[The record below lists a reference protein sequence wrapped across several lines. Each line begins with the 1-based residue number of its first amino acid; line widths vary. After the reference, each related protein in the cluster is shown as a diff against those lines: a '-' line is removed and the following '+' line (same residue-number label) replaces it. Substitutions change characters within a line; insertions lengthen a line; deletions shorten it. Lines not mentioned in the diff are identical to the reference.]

1 MGLIISLPVQMAA
14 TCFSSMLGSC
24 CSSSLSSLGTLT
36 SSSLMTRITYALW
49 LLVNSVISWVSMSTN
64 KSILW
69 PDKSCTSTGECGFFT
84 VHRLNF
90 ALGMMHIILAFIM
103 INIKSTADARAKLQ
117 NGAWSFKFIFYLLLI
132 LFAYWIPNEF
142 YIWFSKWVSVPSGF
156 VFILIGLVLLVDF
169 AHEWAETCIQNVE
182 LEDERSSLW
191 RKLLIGSTSLMYI
204 GSAVMMVV
212 MFTLF
217 CHDGCDMNRSSAT
230 INVALS
236 VIVSLASIHPRVQ
249 EFNPK
254 CGLAQSSMVSVYCT
268 YLTMSA
274 MASEP
279 DDKFCNPL
287 VRTSNTRKFST
298 VLGALFTFIAIA
310 YTTTRAAAN
319 NALRGSSGAISLYD
333 DDVEYSGIGETRN
346 QLRLQAI
353 KQAVEEGAL
362 PQSALLDYEA
372 EQQRMHVNDSGRE
385 DGDDDEFNVT
395 KYNYSLFHFIFF
407 LATQWIVILLTINV
421 TQDDVGDFIPVGRT
435 YFYSWVKIISAWI
448 CYGLYG
454 WTLFAPIVMPERF
467 EYDY

>member
-1 MGLIISLPVQMAA
+1 M
-14 TCFSSMLGSC
+14 
-24 CSSSLSSLGTLT
+24 
-36 SSSLMTRITYALW
+36 
-49 LLVNSVISWVSMSTN
+49 
-64 KSILW
+64 
-69 PDKSCTSTGECGFFT
+69 
-84 VHRLNF
+84 
-90 ALGMMHIILAFIM
+90 
-103 INIKSTADARAKLQ
+103 
-117 NGAWSFKFIFYLLLI
+117 
-132 LFAYWIPNEF
+132 
-142 YIWFSKWVSVPSGF
+142 
-156 VFILIGLVLLVDF
+156 VDF
-169 AHEWAETCIQNVE
+169 AHEWAETCIQHVE
-182 LEDERSSLW
+182 QEDENSGFW
-191 RKLLIGSTSLMYI
+191 RKLLIWSTSLMYS
-204 GSAVMMVV
+204 GSVIMMVV
-212 MFTLF
+212 MFVLF

-230 INVALS
+230 INVILS
-236 VIVSLASIHPRVQ
+236 LVVSVASIHPRVQ

-279 DDKFCNPL
+279 DDKLCNPL

-319 NALRGSSGAISLYD
+319 NALSVRSGAISLYD
-333 DDVEYSGIGETRN
+333 DDVEYSGVGESRN

-372 EQQRMHVNDSGRE
+372 EQQRMLMH
-385 DGDDDEFNVT
+385 DGSASSEDDEFHVT

-454 WTLFAPIVMPERF
+454 WTLFAPIIMPDRF
-467 EYDY
+467 EYEF

>member
-1 MGLIISLPVQMAA
+1 MIVSLPMQMAA
-14 TCFSSMLGSC
+14 TCFSSMVGSC
-24 CSSSLSSLGTLT
+24 CSSSLSSLGSLT
-36 SSSLMTRITYALW
+36 SSSLMVRITYALW
-49 LLVNSVISWVSMSTN
+49 LLFNSVVSWISMSAN

-69 PDKSCTSTGECGFFT
+69 PGKSCTSTGECGFFT

-90 ALGMMHIILAFIM
+90 ALGMMHLILAAIM
-103 INIKSTADARAKLQ
+103 VNIKSTKDARATLQ
-117 NGAWSFKFIFYLLLI
+117 NKAWTFKFIFYLLLI
-132 LFAYWIPNEF
+132 VLAYWIPNEF
-142 YIWFSKWVSVPSGF
+142 YIWFSRWVSVPSGF
-156 VFILIGLVLLVDF
+156 LFILIGVVLLVDF
-169 AHEWAETCIQNVE
+169 AHEWAETCIQHVE
-182 LEDERSSLW
+182 QEDENSGFW
-191 RKLLIGSTSLMYI
+191 RKLLIWSTSLMYS
-204 GSAVMMVV
+204 GSVIMMVV
-212 MFTLF
+212 MFVLF

-230 INVALS
+230 INVILS
-236 VIVSLASIHPRVQ
+236 LVVSVASIHPRVQ

-279 DDKFCNPL
+279 DDKLCNPL

-319 NALRGSSGAISLYD
+319 NALSVRSGAISLYD
-333 DDVEYSGIGETRN
+333 DDVEYSGIGESRN

-372 EQQRMHVNDSGRE
+372 EQQRMLMH
-385 DGDDDEFNVT
+385 DGSASSEDDEFHVT

-407 LATQWIVILLTINV
+407 LATQWIVILLTIKV

-454 WTLFAPIVMPERF
+454 WTLFAPIIMPDRF
-467 EYDY
+467 EYEF